1 MKTYAFGADV
11 GGTTGKIGLF
21 TTDGTLLE
29 KWEIPT
35 RTENNGE
42 EIMPDIMES
51 INSKMAERGLTNDDV
66 QGIGLDVPGPV
77 TREGIVQRCVNL
89 NWGIINVVA
98 EMAKLTDLPVKVV
111 NDANAAALGEMWQG
125 AAKGHKDVI
134 MITLGTGVGGG
145 IIVNG
150 KIVNGY
156 HGSGGEIGHMTVFPD
171 EVVRCNCGRCG
182 CVEQYASAT
191 GIVRLARLRLKKD
204 DTPSA
209 LRMLP
214 AVSAKDV
221 FDCAKE
227 GDPVAQEIVAKMGE
241 AMALG
246 LVDACVIVDPE
257 VIVVGGGVSRAGE
270 IVIDAIRK
278 PFVEKAFHATTG
290 TKFALAALGNDAGM
304 YGAVHLLLD

>member
-11 GGTTGKIGLF
+11 GGTTVKIGLF

-111 NDANAAALGEMWQG
+111 NDRRRRRHHRQRQDRER
-125 AAKGHKDVI
+125 I
-134 MITLGTGVGGG
+134 
-145 IIVNG
+145 
-150 KIVNGY
+150 
-156 HGSGGEIGHMTVFPD
+156 SRIGRRDRPHD
-171 EVVRCNCGRCG
+171 G
-182 CVEQYASAT
+182 
-191 GIVRLARLRLKKD
+191 
-204 DTPSA
+204 
-209 LRMLP
+209 LP
-214 AVSAKDV
+214 
-221 FDCAKE
+221 
-227 GDPVAQEIVAKMGE
+227 G
-241 AMALG
+241 
-246 LVDACVIVDPE
+246 
-257 VIVVGGGVSRAGE
+257 
-270 IVIDAIRK
+270 
-278 PFVEKAFHATTG
+278 
-290 TKFALAALGNDAGM
+290 
-304 YGAVHLLLD
+304 

>member
-11 GGTTGKIGLF
+11 GGTTVKIGLF

-171 EVVRCNCGRCG
+171 EVV
-182 CVEQYASAT
+182 T